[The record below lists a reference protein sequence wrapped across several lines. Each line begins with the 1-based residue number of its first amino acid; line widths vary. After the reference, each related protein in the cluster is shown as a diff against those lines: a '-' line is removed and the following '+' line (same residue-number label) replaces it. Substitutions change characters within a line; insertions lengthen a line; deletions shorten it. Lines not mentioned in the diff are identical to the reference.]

1 MTNNP
6 ATGRFHAI
14 TAWPLLAQILA
25 AMFAVTSV
33 ANVLGITWT
42 KPLLM
47 PLLLAWALTIMIFFH
62 MSGSWQMWL
71 VVGLIFS
78 WLGDLALM
86 GTSEVWFMTGLGAF
100 AIAQIAYIFMFGRI
114 RGVSLVRAW
123 KIAVIPYLIFWIVIN
138 VWITPG
144 DLRIPVVIYSAL
156 LVAMAVCAL
165 NISLRLYSPWRFV
178 PAIGAVSFM
187 ISDSLIALQEFNGL
201 GISQSVIMG
210 TYVVGQA
217 MIVGGVVLGQ
227 KPTITRQ
234 HSPTLGGVDQ

>member
-1 MTNNP
+1 
-6 ATGRFHAI
+6 
-14 TAWPLLAQILA
+14 
-25 AMFAVTSV
+25 MFAVASV
-33 ANVLGITWT
+33 ANVLGIAWT

-47 PLLLAWALTIMIFFH
+47 PLLLAWALTIMIFVH

-86 GTSEVWFMTGLGAF
+86 GTSEVWFMSGLGAF
-100 AIAQIAYIFMFGRI
+100 AIAQIAYTFMFGCI

-123 KIAVIPYLIFWIVIN
+123 KITVIPYLAFWIVIN
-138 VWITPG
+138 VWITPR
-144 DLRIPVVIYSAL
+144 DLRVPVIIYSAL
-156 LVAMAVCAL
+156 LVTMAVCAL

-187 ISDSLIALQEFNGL
+187 ISDSMIALQEFNGL

-227 KPTITRQ
+227 KPMITRQ
-234 HSPTLGGVDQ
+234 HSRTLGGVDQ

>member
-1 MTNNP
+1 
-6 ATGRFHAI
+6 
-14 TAWPLLAQILA
+14 
-25 AMFAVTSV
+25 
-33 ANVLGITWT
+33 
-42 KPLLM
+42 
-47 PLLLAWALTIMIFFH
+47 
-62 MSGSWQMWL
+62 
-71 VVGLIFS
+71 
-78 WLGDLALM
+78 
-86 GTSEVWFMTGLGAF
+86 
-100 AIAQIAYIFMFGRI
+100 MFGRI

>member
-1 MTNNP
+1 
-6 ATGRFHAI
+6 
-14 TAWPLLAQILA
+14 
-25 AMFAVTSV
+25 MFVVASV
-33 ANVLGITWT
+33 GNVLGITWT

-47 PLLLAWALTIMIFFH
+47 PLLLAWALTITFFFH

-86 GTSEVWFMTGLGAF
+86 ETSEVWFMAGLGAF
-100 AIAQIAYIFMFGRI
+100 AIAQIAYILMFGRI

-123 KIAVIPYLIFWIVIN
+123 KIAVIPYLIIWIVIN

-144 DLRIPVVIYSAL
+144 DLRIPVLMYSAL
-156 LVAMAVCAL
+156 LVTMALCAL
-165 NISLRLYSPWRFV
+165 NISLSLYSPWRFV

-187 ISDSLIALQEFNGL
+187 ISDSLIALKEFNGL

-227 KPTITRQ
+227 KPMITRQ
-234 HSPTLGGVDQ
+234 LSPTLGGVDQ